1 MRVSYGSE
9 KIIKATSD
17 REERKRRLRTFE
29 NDLAILDQYGLK
41 PIFDME
47 TYPLEIQPLWAK
59 LADLPDDAD
68 AALDFWINDGGSDQC
83 LTDNAP
89 RGKWNRLLN
98 ARLLGFQLPDDWTKT
113 QTQTSPKKQR
123 TAKQTKKIGSPTLSP
138 EEIINARKSK
148 GWSQRELAALIN
160 KSQSWI
166 RDIENGRFNVK
177 KEEQALLQNILQ
189 LEN

>member
-1 MRVSYGSE
+1 MGEAQRITVATLMRISYGKE
-9 KIIKATSD
+9 KIIKATCD

-41 PIFDME
+41 PIFDTE

-68 AALDFWINDGGSDQC
+68 EALDFWINDGGSDQS

-98 ARLLGFQLPDDWTKT
+98 ARLLVFQLPDDWTKT
-113 QTQTSPKKQR
+113 QTQTKTNRFTDPFSR
-123 TAKQTKKIGSPTLSP
+123 T
-138 EEIINARKSK
+138 NH
-148 GWSQRELAALIN
+148 
-160 KSQSWI
+160 
-166 RDIENGRFNVK
+166 
-177 KEEQALLQNILQ
+177 
-189 LEN
+189 